1 MLTRLINQFWQKVRG
16 ALKLRLKR
24 FVYYQIPGCGI
35 FLIIMK
41 NKIKLLFVDDDKTFS
56 KVMKKELTRM
66 GYSVVCADCGEMAID
81 TLRRRNFEVII
92 LDIKMPGIGGL
103 NTLKSVKEIDPDVEI
118 IMLTGRATIESAVE
132 SMKMGAYD
140 YITKP
145 CRLIELDIL
154 LKKAYE
160 KRQISKENIS
170 LKRLAN
176 SREQDKV
183 MISKSDKMKPVF
195 SLIDKVAVTDSTVL
209 IHGESGTG
217 KELVA
222 RDIHQKSNRS
232 KYPFVAVNCAALHD
246 TLLESE
252 LFGHVKGA
260 FTGAYETRLG
270 LFEVAD
276 KGALFLDEIGEMPI
290 NIQAKLLRVLESGEI
305 RRLGDSKVIFV
316 DTRIITA
323 TNKDL
328 TSMVKKGSF
337 REDLF
342 FRINIVRIF
351 LPPLR
356 DRHDDIPLL
365 AQHFLKT
372 HKINMTEKKFC
383 PDALECMK
391 RYSWPGNIREL
402 ENFVENMIVVV
413 EEEKIGVC
421 NLPEE
426 IRGYVANDYVLDA
439 DVSLSDLEK
448 QHIINTLAK
457 MNGNKTRVADTLG
470 ISIKTLY
477 NKLKAYNIPYDL
489 K

>member
-1 MLTRLINQFWQKVRG
+1 MR
-16 ALKLRLKR
+16 
-24 FVYYQIPGCGI
+24 
-35 FLIIMK
+35 

-66 GYSVVCADCGEMAID
+66 GYSVVCADCGEKAID
-81 TLRRRNFEVII
+81 TFKKRNFEVII

-103 NTLKSVKEIDPDVEI
+103 NTLKGVKEIDPEVEV

-132 SMKMGAYD
+132 SMKIGAYD

-145 CRLIELDIL
+145 CRLSELDIL

-170 LKRLAN
+170 LKRLVT
-176 SREQDKV
+176 SKERDKV
-183 MISKSDKMKPVF
+183 MISQSDKMKPVF
-195 SLIDKVAVTDSTVL
+195 NLIDKVAVTDSTVL
-209 IHGESGTG
+209 IQGESGTG

-222 RDIHQKSNRS
+222 RDIHQKSKRNQ
-232 KYPFVAVNCAALHD
+232 YPFVAVNCAALHD

-260 FTGAYETRLG
+260 FTGAHEARQG

-276 KGALFLDEIGEMPI
+276 KGTLFLDELGELPT

-328 TSMVKKGSF
+328 TAMVKGGTF

-342 FRINIVRIF
+342 FRINIVRIS

-372 HKINMTEKKFC
+372 HKINMTQKKFC
-383 PDALECMK
+383 NDALECMK

-402 ENFVENMIVVV
+402 ENFVENIIIVTDD
-413 EEEKIGVC
+413 EKIGVC

-426 IRGYVANDYVLDA
+426 IRGYVTNDYVLDA

-448 QHIINTLAK
+448 QHIINTLSK

-477 NKLKAYNIPYDL
+477 NKLKLYNIPYDL

>member
-1 MLTRLINQFWQKVRG
+1 
-16 ALKLRLKR
+16 
-24 FVYYQIPGCGI
+24 
-35 FLIIMK
+35 MK
-41 NKIKLLFVDDDKTFS
+41 NKIKLLFVDDDKTFG

-66 GYSVVCADCGEMAID
+66 GYSVVCANCGEKAID
-81 TLRRRNFEVII
+81 ILKKRNFELII

-103 NTLKSVKEIDPDVEI
+103 NTLKGVKEIDPEVEV

-145 CRLIELDIL
+145 CRLSELDML
-154 LKKAYE
+154 LKKAHE

-170 LKRLAN
+170 LKRLVT
-176 SREQDKV
+176 SKERDKV
-183 MISKSDKMKPVF
+183 MISQSDKMKPVF
-195 SLIDKVAVTDSTVL
+195 NLIDKVAVTDSTVL
-209 IHGESGTG
+209 IQGESGTG

-222 RDIHQKSNRS
+222 RDIHQKSKRN

-260 FTGAYETRLG
+260 FTGAHETRQG
-270 LFEVAD
+270 LFEVTD
-276 KGALFLDEIGEMPI
+276 KGTLFLDELGELPT

-305 RRLGDSKVIFV
+305 RRLGDSKVIYV

-323 TNKDL
+323 TNQNLK
-328 TSMVKKGSF
+328 SMVKRGSF

-342 FRINIVRIF
+342 FRINIVRIS

-365 AQHFLKT
+365 VQHFLKT
-372 HKINMTEKKFC
+372 HKIDTTVKKFC
-383 PDALECMK
+383 HDALECMK

-402 ENFVENMIVVV
+402 ENFIENIIIVSDD
-413 EEEKIGVC
+413 EKIGVC
-421 NLPEE
+421 DLPEE
-426 IRGYVANDYVLDA
+426 IRGYVTDGYVLDA

-448 QHIINTLAK
+448 QHIINTLSK
-457 MNGNKTRVADTLG
+457 MNGNKTHVADTLG

-477 NKLKAYNIPYDL
+477 NKLKVYNIPYDL
-489 K
+489 R

>member
-1 MLTRLINQFWQKVRG
+1 
-16 ALKLRLKR
+16 
-24 FVYYQIPGCGI
+24 
-35 FLIIMK
+35 MK

-66 GYSVVCADCGEMAID
+66 GYSVVCADCGEKAID
-81 TLRRRNFEVII
+81 TFKKRNFEVII

-103 NTLKSVKEIDPDVEI
+103 NTLKGVKEIDPEVEV

-132 SMKMGAYD
+132 SMKIGAYD

-145 CRLIELDIL
+145 CRLSELDIL

-170 LKRLAN
+170 LKRLVT
-176 SREQDKV
+176 SKELDKV
-183 MISKSDKMKPVF
+183 MISQSDKMKPVF

-209 IHGESGTG
+209 IQGESGTG

-222 RDIHQKSNRS
+222 RDIHQKSKRNQ
-232 KYPFVAVNCAALHD
+232 YPFVAVNCAALHD

-260 FTGAYETRLG
+260 FTGAHEARQG

-276 KGALFLDEIGEMPI
+276 KGTLFLDELGELPT

-328 TSMVKKGSF
+328 TSMVKRGSF

-342 FRINIVRIF
+342 FRINIVRIS

-372 HKINMTEKKFC
+372 HKINMTQKKFC
-383 PDALECMK
+383 NDALECMK

-402 ENFVENMIVVV
+402 ENFVENIIIVTDD
-413 EEEKIGVC
+413 EKIGVC

-426 IRGYVANDYVLDA
+426 IRGYVTNDYVLDA

-448 QHIINTLAK
+448 QHIINTLSK

-477 NKLKAYNIPYDL
+477 NKLKLYNIPYDL

>member
-1 MLTRLINQFWQKVRG
+1 
-16 ALKLRLKR
+16 
-24 FVYYQIPGCGI
+24 
-35 FLIIMK
+35 
-41 NKIKLLFVDDDKTFS
+41 
-56 KVMKKELTRM
+56 M
-66 GYSVVCADCGEMAID
+66 GYSVVCADCGEKAID
-81 TLRRRNFEVII
+81 TFKKRNFEVII

-103 NTLKSVKEIDPDVEI
+103 NTLKGVKEIDSEVEV

-132 SMKMGAYD
+132 SMKIGAYD

-145 CRLIELDIL
+145 CRLSELDIL

-170 LKRLAN
+170 LKRLVT
-176 SREQDKV
+176 SKELDKV
-183 MISKSDKMKPVF
+183 MISQSDKMKPVF
-195 SLIDKVAVTDSTVL
+195 SLIDKVAVTDSTV
-209 IHGESGTG
+209 IIQGESGTG

-222 RDIHQKSNRS
+222 RDIHQKSKRNQ
-232 KYPFVAVNCAALHD
+232 YPFVAVNCAALHD

-260 FTGAYETRLG
+260 FTGAHEARQG

-276 KGALFLDEIGEMPI
+276 KGTLFLDELGELPT

-328 TSMVKKGSF
+328 TSMVKRGSF

-342 FRINIVRIF
+342 FRINIVRIS

-372 HKINMTEKKFC
+372 HKINMTQKKFC
-383 PDALECMK
+383 NDALECMK

-402 ENFVENMIVVV
+402 ENFVENIIIVTDD
-413 EEEKIGVC
+413 EKIGVC

-426 IRGYVANDYVLDA
+426 IRGYVTNDYVLDA

-448 QHIINTLAK
+448 QHIINTLSK

-477 NKLKAYNIPYDL
+477 NKLKLYNIPYDL

>member
-1 MLTRLINQFWQKVRG
+1 
-16 ALKLRLKR
+16 
-24 FVYYQIPGCGI
+24 
-35 FLIIMK
+35 MK

-66 GYSVVCADCGEMAID
+66 GYSVVCADCGEKAID
-81 TLRRRNFEVII
+81 TFKKRNFEVII

-103 NTLKSVKEIDPDVEI
+103 NTLKGVKEIDSEVEV

-132 SMKMGAYD
+132 SMKIGAYD

-145 CRLIELDIL
+145 CRLSELDIL

-170 LKRLAN
+170 LKRLVT
-176 SREQDKV
+176 SKERDKV
-183 MISKSDKMKPVF
+183 MISQSDKMKPVF
-195 SLIDKVAVTDSTVL
+195 NLIDKVAVTDSTVL
-209 IHGESGTG
+209 IQGESGTG

-222 RDIHQKSNRS
+222 RDIHQKSKRN
-232 KYPFVAVNCAALHD
+232 KYPFVAVNCAALHN

-260 FTGAYETRLG
+260 FTGAHEARQG

-276 KGALFLDEIGEMPI
+276 KGTLFLDELGELPT

-305 RRLGDSKVIFV
+305 RRLGESKVIFV

-328 TSMVKKGSF
+328 TSMVKKGTF

-342 FRINIVRIF
+342 FRINIVRIS

-372 HKINMTEKKFC
+372 HKNNMTEKKFC

-391 RYSWPGNIREL
+391 RYAWPGNIREL
-402 ENFVENMIVVV
+402 ENFVENTIIVVDD
-413 EEEKIGVC
+413 EKIGVC

-448 QHIINTLAK
+448 QHIINTLSK

-477 NKLKAYNIPYDL
+477 NKLKLYNIPYDL

>member
-1 MLTRLINQFWQKVRG
+1 
-16 ALKLRLKR
+16 
-24 FVYYQIPGCGI
+24 
-35 FLIIMK
+35 MK

-66 GYSVVCADCGEMAID
+66 GYSVVCADCGEKAID
-81 TLRRRNFEVII
+81 TFKKRNFEVII

-103 NTLKSVKEIDPDVEI
+103 NTLKSVKEIDPEVEV

-145 CRLIELDIL
+145 CRLSELDML

-170 LKRLAN
+170 LKRLVT
-176 SREQDKV
+176 SKERDKV
-183 MISKSDKMKPVF
+183 MISQSDKMKPVF
-195 SLIDKVAVTDSTVL
+195 NLIDKVAVTDSTVL
-209 IHGESGTG
+209 IQGESGTG

-222 RDIHQKSNRS
+222 RDIHQKSERNQ
-232 KYPFVAVNCAALHD
+232 YPFVAVNCAALHD

-260 FTGAYETRLG
+260 FTGAHEARQG

-276 KGALFLDEIGEMPI
+276 KGTLFLDELGELPT

-342 FRINIVRIF
+342 FRINIVRIS
-351 LPPLR
+351 LPSLR
-356 DRHDDIPLL
+356 DRHNDIPLL

-372 HKINMTEKKFC
+372 HKINTTEKKFC
-383 PDALECMK
+383 HDALECMK

-402 ENFVENMIVVV
+402 ENFVENIIIVSDD
-413 EEEKIGVC
+413 EKIGVC
-421 NLPEE
+421 DLPEE
-426 IRGYVANDYVLDA
+426 IRGYVTNDYILDA

-448 QHIINTLAK
+448 QHIINTLSK

-470 ISIKTLY
+470 ISKKTLY
-477 NKLKAYNIPYDL
+477 NKLKVYNIPYDL

>member
-1 MLTRLINQFWQKVRG
+1 
-16 ALKLRLKR
+16 
-24 FVYYQIPGCGI
+24 
-35 FLIIMK
+35 MK
-41 NKIKLLFVDDDKTFS
+41 NKIKLLFVDDDKTFG

-66 GYSVVCADCGEMAID
+66 GYSVVCADCGEKAID
-81 TLRRRNFEVII
+81 TLKKRDFELII

-103 NTLKSVKEIDPDVEI
+103 NTLKGVKEIDPEVEV

-145 CRLIELDIL
+145 CRLSELDML

-170 LKRLAN
+170 LKRLVT
-176 SREQDKV
+176 SKERDKV
-183 MISKSDKMKPVF
+183 MISQSDKMKPVF
-195 SLIDKVAVTDSTVL
+195 NLIEKVAATDSTVL
-209 IHGESGTG
+209 IQGESGTG

-222 RDIHQKSNRS
+222 RDIHQKSKRN

-260 FTGAYETRLG
+260 FTGAHEARQG

-276 KGALFLDEIGEMPI
+276 KGTLFLDELGELPT

-305 RRLGDSKVIFV
+305 RRLGDSKVIYV

-323 TNKDL
+323 TNQNLK
-328 TSMVKKGSF
+328 SMVKRGSF

-342 FRINIVRIF
+342 FRVNIVHIS

-356 DRHDDIPLL
+356 DRQNDIPLL

-372 HKINMTEKKFC
+372 HKIDTAEKKFC
-383 PDALECMK
+383 HDALECMK

-402 ENFVENMIVVV
+402 ENFVENIIIVSDD
-413 EEEKIGVC
+413 EKIGVC
-421 NLPEE
+421 DMPEE
-426 IRGYVANDYVLDA
+426 IRGYVTDGYVLDA

-448 QHIINTLAK
+448 QHIINTLSK
-457 MNGNKTRVADTLG
+457 MNGNKTHVADALG

-477 NKLKAYNIPYDL
+477 NKLKVYNIPYDL
-489 K
+489 R

>member
-1 MLTRLINQFWQKVRG
+1 
-16 ALKLRLKR
+16 
-24 FVYYQIPGCGI
+24 
-35 FLIIMK
+35 MK

-66 GYSVVCADCGEMAID
+66 GYSVVCADCGEKAID
-81 TLRRRNFEVII
+81 TFKKRNFEVII

-103 NTLKSVKEIDPDVEI
+103 NTLKGVKEIDPEVEV

-132 SMKMGAYD
+132 SMKIGAYD

-145 CRLIELDIL
+145 CRLSELDIL

-170 LKRLAN
+170 LKMLVT
-176 SREQDKV
+176 SKELDKV
-183 MISKSDKMKPVF
+183 MISLSDKMKPVF
-195 SLIDKVAVTDSTVL
+195 SLIDKVAVTDSTV
-209 IHGESGTG
+209 IIQGESGTG

-222 RDIHQKSNRS
+222 RDIHQKSKRNQ
-232 KYPFVAVNCAALHD
+232 YPFVAVNCAALHD

-260 FTGAYETRLG
+260 FTGAHEARQG

-276 KGALFLDEIGEMPI
+276 KGTLFLDELGELPT

-328 TSMVKKGSF
+328 TSMVKRGSF

-342 FRINIVRIF
+342 FRINIVRIS

-372 HKINMTEKKFC
+372 HKINMTQKKFC
-383 PDALECMK
+383 NDALECMK

-402 ENFVENMIVVV
+402 ENFVENIIIVTDD
-413 EEEKIGVC
+413 EKIGVC

-426 IRGYVANDYVLDA
+426 IRGYVTNDYVLDA

-448 QHIINTLAK
+448 QHIINTLSK

-477 NKLKAYNIPYDL
+477 NKLKLYNIPYDL

>member
-1 MLTRLINQFWQKVRG
+1 
-16 ALKLRLKR
+16 
-24 FVYYQIPGCGI
+24 
-35 FLIIMK
+35 MK
-41 NKIKLLFVDDDKTFS
+41 KKIKLLFVDDDKTFS
-56 KVMKKELTRM
+56 KVMKKELARM
-66 GYSVVCADCGEMAID
+66 GYSTVCADCGEAAID
-81 TLRRRNFEVII
+81 ALRMHNFEVII

-103 NTLKSVKEIDPDVEI
+103 NTLKCVKEIDPEVEV

-145 CRLIELDIL
+145 CRLNELDIL
-154 LKKAYE
+154 LKKAYQ
-160 KRQISKENIS
+160 KRQIAKENIS
-170 LKRLAN
+170 LKRLAT
-176 SREQDKV
+176 SKEQNKV
-183 MISKSDKMKPVF
+183 MISQSDKMKPVF
-195 SLIDKVAVTDSTVL
+195 KLINKVSVTESTVL
-209 IHGESGTG
+209 IQGESGTG

-222 RDIHQKSNRS
+222 RDIHQKSKRN
-232 KYPFVAVNCAALHD
+232 KYPFVAVNCATLQD

-260 FTGAYETRLG
+260 FTGAHETRLG

-276 KGALFLDEIGEMPI
+276 KGTLFLDEVGELPI
-290 NIQAKLLRVLESGEI
+290 NTQAKLLRALESGEI
-305 RRLGDSKVIFV
+305 RRLGDSKSIFV

-323 TNKDL
+323 ANKDL
-328 TSMVKKGSF
+328 ASLVKKGSF

-356 DRHDDIPLL
+356 ERNDDIPLL

-402 ENFVENMIVVV
+402 ENFVENTIIIVV
-413 EEEKIGVC
+413 
-421 NLPEE
+421 N
-426 IRGYVANDYVLDA
+426 
-439 DVSLSDLEK
+439 
-448 QHIINTLAK
+448 
-457 MNGNKTRVADTLG
+457 
-470 ISIKTLY
+470 
-477 NKLKAYNIPYDL
+477 
-489 K
+489 

>member
-1 MLTRLINQFWQKVRG
+1 MR
-16 ALKLRLKR
+16 
-24 FVYYQIPGCGI
+24 
-35 FLIIMK
+35 

-66 GYSVVCADCGEMAID
+66 GYSVVCADCGEKAID
-81 TLRRRNFEVII
+81 TFKKRNFEVII

-103 NTLKSVKEIDPDVEI
+103 NTLKGVKEIDSEVEV

-132 SMKMGAYD
+132 SMKIGAYD

-145 CRLIELDIL
+145 CRLSELDIL

-170 LKRLAN
+170 LKRLVT
-176 SREQDKV
+176 SKERDKV
-183 MISKSDKMKPVF
+183 MISQSDKMKPVF
-195 SLIDKVAVTDSTVL
+195 NLIDKVAVTDSTVL
-209 IHGESGTG
+209 IQGESGTG

-222 RDIHQKSNRS
+222 RDIHQKSKRNQ
-232 KYPFVAVNCAALHD
+232 YPFVAVNCAALHD

-260 FTGAYETRLG
+260 FTGAHEARQG

-276 KGALFLDEIGEMPI
+276 KGTLFLDELGELPT

-328 TSMVKKGSF
+328 TAMVKGGAF

-342 FRINIVRIF
+342 FRINIVRVS

-372 HKINMTEKKFC
+372 HKINTTEKKFC
-383 PDALECMK
+383 DDALECMK

-402 ENFVENMIVVV
+402 ENFVENIIIVTDD
-413 EEEKIGVC
+413 EKIGVC
-421 NLPEE
+421 DLPEE
-426 IRGYVANDYVLDA
+426 IRGYVTNDYVLDA
-439 DVSLSDLEK
+439 GASLSDLEK
-448 QHIINTLAK
+448 QHIINTLSK

-489 K
+489 R

>member
-1 MLTRLINQFWQKVRG
+1 
-16 ALKLRLKR
+16 
-24 FVYYQIPGCGI
+24 
-35 FLIIMK
+35 MK

-66 GYSVVCADCGEMAID
+66 GYSVVCADCGEKAID
-81 TLRRRNFEVII
+81 TFKKHNFEVII

-103 NTLKSVKEIDPDVEI
+103 NTLKRVKEIDPEVEV

-132 SMKMGAYD
+132 SMKIGAYD

-145 CRLIELDIL
+145 CRLSELDML

-160 KRQISKENIS
+160 KRKISKENIS
-170 LKRLAN
+170 LKRLVT
-176 SREQDKV
+176 SKERDKV
-183 MISKSDKMKPVF
+183 MISQSDKMKPVF
-195 SLIDKVAVTDSTVL
+195 NLIDKVAVTDSTVL
-209 IHGESGTG
+209 IQGESGTG

-222 RDIHQKSNRS
+222 RDIHQKSKRN
-232 KYPFVAVNCAALHD
+232 KYPFVAVNCAALHN

-260 FTGAYETRLG
+260 FTGAHEARQG

-276 KGALFLDEIGEMPI
+276 KGTLFLDELGELPT

-305 RRLGDSKVIFV
+305 RRLGESKVIFV

-328 TSMVKKGSF
+328 TSMVKKGTF

-342 FRINIVRIF
+342 FRINIVRIS

-372 HKINMTEKKFC
+372 HKNNMTEKKFC

-391 RYSWPGNIREL
+391 RYAWPGNIREL
-402 ENFVENMIVVV
+402 ENFVENTIIVVDD
-413 EEEKIGVC
+413 EKIGVC

-448 QHIINTLAK
+448 QHIINTLSK

-489 K
+489 R

>member
-1 MLTRLINQFWQKVRG
+1 
-16 ALKLRLKR
+16 
-24 FVYYQIPGCGI
+24 
-35 FLIIMK
+35 MK

-66 GYSVVCADCGEMAID
+66 GYSVVCAGCGESAID
-81 TLRRRNFEVII
+81 TLRKRNFEVVI

-103 NTLKSVKEIDPDVEI
+103 NTLNKLKEIDPEMEV

-145 CRLIELDIL
+145 CRLSELDML
-154 LKKAYE
+154 LQKAYE
-160 KRQISKENIS
+160 KRQISKENNS
-170 LKRLAN
+170 LKRLATSN
-176 SREQDKV
+176 DRDKV
-183 MISKSDKMKPVF
+183 MISQSDKMKPVF
-195 SLIDKVAVTDSTVL
+195 NLINKVAVTNSTVL
-209 IHGESGTG
+209 IQGESGTG

-222 RDIHQKSNRS
+222 RDIHQKSNRN

-260 FTGAYETRLG
+260 FTGAHETRQG

-276 KGALFLDEIGEMPI
+276 KGTLFLDEVGELPT
-290 NIQAKLLRVLESGEI
+290 NIRAKLLRVLESGEI
-305 RRLGDSKVIFV
+305 RRLGDSKVTFV

-328 TSMVKKGSF
+328 TSMVKKGFF

-342 FRINIVRIF
+342 FRINIVRIT

-356 DRHDDIPLL
+356 DRHDDVPLL

-372 HKINMTEKKFC
+372 HKIKLTEKRFC

-402 ENFVENMIVVV
+402 ENFVENTIIVVDGDG
-413 EEEKIGVC
+413 IGVRD
-421 NLPEE
+421 LP
-426 IRGYVANDYVLDA
+426 
-439 DVSLSDLEK
+439 
-448 QHIINTLAK
+448 
-457 MNGNKTRVADTLG
+457 
-470 ISIKTLY
+470 
-477 NKLKAYNIPYDL
+477 
-489 K
+489 

>member
-1 MLTRLINQFWQKVRG
+1 
-16 ALKLRLKR
+16 
-24 FVYYQIPGCGI
+24 
-35 FLIIMK
+35 
-41 NKIKLLFVDDDKTFS
+41 
-56 KVMKKELTRM
+56 MKKELTRM
-66 GYSVVCADCGEMAID
+66 GYSVVCADCGEKAID
-81 TLRRRNFEVII
+81 TLRKRNFELII

-103 NTLKSVKEIDPDVEI
+103 NTLKSVKEIDSEVEV

-145 CRLIELDIL
+145 CRLSELDML

-160 KRQISKENIS
+160 KRQISKENIT
-170 LKRLAN
+170 LKRLVT
-176 SREQDKV
+176 SKERDKV
-183 MISKSDKMKPVF
+183 MISQSDKMKPVF
-195 SLIDKVAVTDSTVL
+195 NLIEKVAATDSTVL
-209 IHGESGTG
+209 IQGESGTG

-222 RDIHQKSNRS
+222 RDIHQKSKRN

-260 FTGAYETRLG
+260 FTGAHEARQG

-276 KGALFLDEIGEMPI
+276 KGTLFLDELGELPT

-305 RRLGDSKVIFV
+305 RRLGDSKVIYV

-323 TNKDL
+323 TNQNLK
-328 TSMVKKGSF
+328 SMVKRGSF

-342 FRINIVRIF
+342 FRINIVRIS

-356 DRHDDIPLL
+356 DRQNDIPLL

-372 HKINMTEKKFC
+372 HKNDTAEKKFC
-383 PDALECMK
+383 HDALECMK

-402 ENFVENMIVVV
+402 ENFVENIIIVSDD
-413 EEEKIGVC
+413 EKIGVC
-421 NLPEE
+421 DLPED
-426 IRGYVANDYVLDA
+426 IRGYVTNGYVLDTDA
-439 DVSLSDLEK
+439 SLSDLEK
-448 QHIINTLAK
+448 QHIVNTLSK
-457 MNGNKTRVADTLG
+457 MNGNKTHVADTLG

-477 NKLKAYNIPYDL
+477 NKLKVYNIPYDL
-489 K
+489 R

>member
-1 MLTRLINQFWQKVRG
+1 
-16 ALKLRLKR
+16 
-24 FVYYQIPGCGI
+24 
-35 FLIIMK
+35 MK
-41 NKIKLLFVDDDKTFS
+41 KKIKLLFVDDDKTFS
-56 KVMKKELTRM
+56 KVMRKELTRL
-66 GYSVVCADCGEMAID
+66 GHSVVCSDCGEAAID
-81 TLRRRNFEVII
+81 TLRTRNFEVII

-103 NTLKSVKEIDPDVEI
+103 QTLRRVKEIDPEVEV

-145 CRLIELDIL
+145 CRLNELDLL

-160 KRQISKENIS
+160 KRQIFKENAS
-170 LKRLAN
+170 LKRLAS
-176 SREQDKV
+176 SRERDKV
-183 MISKSDKMKPVF
+183 MISQSDKMKQLF
-195 SLIDKVAVTDSTVL
+195 NLINKVAVTGSTVL
-209 IHGESGTG
+209 IQGESGTG

-222 RDIHQKSNRS
+222 RDIHHKSERNR
-232 KYPFVAVNCAALHD
+232 YPFVAVNCATLQD

-260 FTGAYETRLG
+260 FTGAHETRLG

-276 KGALFLDEIGEMPI
+276 KGTLFLDEVGELPI

-305 RRLGDSKVIFV
+305 RRLGDSKVIFI

-328 TSMVKKGSF
+328 ASLVKRGSF

-342 FRINIVRIF
+342 FRINIVRVS

-356 DRHDDIPLL
+356 ERDDDIPLL
-365 AQHFLKT
+365 AQHFLST
-372 HKINMTEKKFC
+372 HKTCDTEKKFS

-391 RYSWPGNIREL
+391 RYAWPGNIREL
-402 ENFVENMIVVV
+402 ENFVEKMNIIVDDD
-413 EEEKIGVC
+413 KIGVC
-421 NLPEE
+421 DLPEE
-426 IRGYVANDYVLDA
+426 IRGFIETEDYVRNA

-448 QHIINTLAK
+448 QHIINTMAK

-477 NKLKAYNIPYDL
+477 NKLKSYNIPYDL

>member
-1 MLTRLINQFWQKVRG
+1 
-16 ALKLRLKR
+16 
-24 FVYYQIPGCGI
+24 
-35 FLIIMK
+35 MK
-41 NKIKLLFVDDDKTFS
+41 NKIKLLFVDDDKTFG

-66 GYSVVCADCGEMAID
+66 GYSVVCADCGEKAID
-81 TLRRRNFEVII
+81 TLRKRNFELII

-103 NTLKSVKEIDPDVEI
+103 NTLKSVKEIDSEVEV

-145 CRLIELDIL
+145 CRLSELDML
-154 LKKAYE
+154 LKKAHE

-170 LKRLAN
+170 LKRLVT
-176 SREQDKV
+176 SKERDKV
-183 MISKSDKMKPVF
+183 MISQSDKMKPVF
-195 SLIDKVAVTDSTVL
+195 NLIDKVAVTDSTVL
-209 IHGESGTG
+209 IQGESGTG

-222 RDIHQKSNRS
+222 RDIHQKSKRN
-232 KYPFVAVNCAALHD
+232 KYPFVAVNCATLHD

-260 FTGAYETRLG
+260 FTGAHEARQG

-276 KGALFLDEIGEMPI
+276 KGTLFLDELGELPT

-305 RRLGDSKVIFV
+305 RRLGDSKVIYV

-323 TNKDL
+323 TNQNLK
-328 TSMVKKGSF
+328 SMVKRGSF

-342 FRINIVRIF
+342 FRVNIVHIS

-356 DRHDDIPLL
+356 DRQNDIPLL

-372 HKINMTEKKFC
+372 HKIDTAEKKFC
-383 PDALECMK
+383 HDALECMK

-402 ENFVENMIVVV
+402 ENFVENIIIVSDD
-413 EEEKIGVC
+413 EKIGVC
-421 NLPEE
+421 DMPEE
-426 IRGYVANDYVLDA
+426 IRGYVTDGYVLDA

-448 QHIINTLAK
+448 QHIINTLSK
-457 MNGNKTRVADTLG
+457 MNGNKTHVADALG

-477 NKLKAYNIPYDL
+477 NKLKVYNIPYDL
-489 K
+489 R

>member
-1 MLTRLINQFWQKVRG
+1 
-16 ALKLRLKR
+16 
-24 FVYYQIPGCGI
+24 
-35 FLIIMK
+35 MK

-66 GYSVVCADCGEMAID
+66 GYSVVCADCGEKAID
-81 TLRRRNFEVII
+81 TFKKRNFEVII

-103 NTLKSVKEIDPDVEI
+103 NTLKGVKEIDSEVEV

-132 SMKMGAYD
+132 SMKIGAYD

-145 CRLIELDIL
+145 CRLSELDIL

-170 LKRLAN
+170 LKRLVT
-176 SREQDKV
+176 SKELDKV
-183 MISKSDKMKPVF
+183 MISQSDKMKPVF
-195 SLIDKVAVTDSTVL
+195 NLIDKVAVTDSTVL
-209 IHGESGTG
+209 IQGESGTG

-222 RDIHQKSNRS
+222 RDIHQKSKRN

-260 FTGAYETRLG
+260 FTGAHEARQG

-276 KGALFLDEIGEMPI
+276 KGTLFLDELGELPT

-328 TSMVKKGSF
+328 TSMVKRGSF

-342 FRINIVRIF
+342 FRINIVRIS

-372 HKINMTEKKFC
+372 HKINMTQKKFC
-383 PDALECMK
+383 NDALECMK

-402 ENFVENMIVVV
+402 ENFVENIIIVTDD
-413 EEEKIGVC
+413 EKIGVC

-426 IRGYVANDYVLDA
+426 IRGYVTNDYVLDA

-448 QHIINTLAK
+448 QHIINTLSK

-477 NKLKAYNIPYDL
+477 NKLKLYNIPYDL

>member
-1 MLTRLINQFWQKVRG
+1 
-16 ALKLRLKR
+16 
-24 FVYYQIPGCGI
+24 
-35 FLIIMK
+35 MK

-66 GYSVVCADCGEMAID
+66 GYSVVCADCGEKAID
-81 TLRRRNFEVII
+81 TFKKRNFEVII

-103 NTLKSVKEIDPDVEI
+103 NTLKGVKEIDPEVEV

-132 SMKMGAYD
+132 SMKIGAYD

-145 CRLIELDIL
+145 CRLSELDIL

-170 LKRLAN
+170 LKRLVT
-176 SREQDKV
+176 SKELDKV
-183 MISKSDKMKPVF
+183 MISQSDKMKPVF
-195 SLIDKVAVTDSTVL
+195 SLIDKVAVTDSTV
-209 IHGESGTG
+209 IIQGESGTG

-222 RDIHQKSNRS
+222 RDIHQKSKRNQ
-232 KYPFVAVNCAALHD
+232 YPFVAVNCAALHD

-260 FTGAYETRLG
+260 FTGAHEARQG

-276 KGALFLDEIGEMPI
+276 KGTLFLDELGELPT

-328 TSMVKKGSF
+328 TSMVKRGSF

-342 FRINIVRIF
+342 FRINIVRIS

-372 HKINMTEKKFC
+372 HKINMTQKKFC
-383 PDALECMK
+383 NDALECMK

-402 ENFVENMIVVV
+402 ENFVENIIIVTDD
-413 EEEKIGVC
+413 EKIGVC

-426 IRGYVANDYVLDA
+426 IRGYVTNDYVLDA

-448 QHIINTLAK
+448 QHIINTLSK

-477 NKLKAYNIPYDL
+477 NKLKLYNIPYDL

>member
-1 MLTRLINQFWQKVRG
+1 
-16 ALKLRLKR
+16 
-24 FVYYQIPGCGI
+24 
-35 FLIIMK
+35 MK

-66 GYSVVCADCGEMAID
+66 GYSVVCADCGEKAID
-81 TLRRRNFEVII
+81 TFKKRNFEVII

-103 NTLKSVKEIDPDVEI
+103 NTLKGVKEIDSEVEV

-132 SMKMGAYD
+132 SMKIGAYD

-145 CRLIELDIL
+145 CRLSELDIL

-170 LKRLAN
+170 LKRLVT
-176 SREQDKV
+176 SKELDKV
-183 MISKSDKMKPVF
+183 MISQSDKMKPVF

-209 IHGESGTG
+209 IQGESGTG

-222 RDIHQKSNRS
+222 RDIHQKSKRNQ
-232 KYPFVAVNCAALHD
+232 YPFVAVNCAALHD

-260 FTGAYETRLG
+260 FTGAHEARQG

-276 KGALFLDEIGEMPI
+276 KGTLFLDELGELPT

-328 TSMVKKGSF
+328 TSMVKRGSF

-342 FRINIVRIF
+342 FRINIVRIS

-372 HKINMTEKKFC
+372 HKINMTQKKFC
-383 PDALECMK
+383 NDALECMK

-402 ENFVENMIVVV
+402 ENFVENIIIVTDD
-413 EEEKIGVC
+413 EKIGVC

-426 IRGYVANDYVLDA
+426 IRGYVTNDYVLDA

-448 QHIINTLAK
+448 QHIINTLSK

-477 NKLKAYNIPYDL
+477 NKLKLYNIPYDL

>member
-1 MLTRLINQFWQKVRG
+1 
-16 ALKLRLKR
+16 
-24 FVYYQIPGCGI
+24 
-35 FLIIMK
+35 MK
-41 NKIKLLFVDDDKTFS
+41 NKIKLLFVDDDKTFG

-66 GYSVVCADCGEMAID
+66 GYSVVCADCGEKAID
-81 TLRRRNFEVII
+81 TLKKRDFELII

-103 NTLKSVKEIDPDVEI
+103 NTLKGVKEIDPEVEV

-145 CRLIELDIL
+145 CRLSELDML
-154 LKKAYE
+154 LKKAHE

-170 LKRLAN
+170 LKRLVT
-176 SREQDKV
+176 SKERDKV
-183 MISKSDKMKPVF
+183 MISQSDKMKPVF
-195 SLIDKVAVTDSTVL
+195 NLIDKVAVTDSTVL
-209 IHGESGTG
+209 IQGESGTG

-222 RDIHQKSNRS
+222 RDIHQKSKRN
-232 KYPFVAVNCAALHD
+232 KYPFVAVNCATLHD

-260 FTGAYETRLG
+260 FTGAHEARQG

-276 KGALFLDEIGEMPI
+276 KGTLFLDELGELPT

-305 RRLGDSKVIFV
+305 RRLGDSKVIYV

-323 TNKDL
+323 TNQNLK
-328 TSMVKKGSF
+328 SMVKRGSF

-342 FRINIVRIF
+342 FRVNIVHIS

-356 DRHDDIPLL
+356 DRQNDIPLL

-372 HKINMTEKKFC
+372 HKIDTAEKKFC
-383 PDALECMK
+383 HDALECMK

-402 ENFVENMIVVV
+402 ENFVENIIIVSDD
-413 EEEKIGVC
+413 EKIGVC
-421 NLPEE
+421 DMPEE
-426 IRGYVANDYVLDA
+426 IRGYVTDGYVLDA

-448 QHIINTLAK
+448 QHIINTLSK
-457 MNGNKTRVADTLG
+457 MNGNKTHVADALG

-477 NKLKAYNIPYDL
+477 NKLKVYNIPYDL
-489 K
+489 R

>member
-1 MLTRLINQFWQKVRG
+1 
-16 ALKLRLKR
+16 
-24 FVYYQIPGCGI
+24 
-35 FLIIMK
+35 MK
-41 NKIKLLFVDDDKTFS
+41 NKIKLLFVDDDKTFC

-66 GYSVVCADCGEMAID
+66 GYSVVCADCGEKAID
-81 TLRRRNFEVII
+81 TLRKRNFELII

-103 NTLKSVKEIDPDVEI
+103 NTLKSVKEIDSEVEV

-145 CRLIELDIL
+145 CRLSELDML

-160 KRQISKENIS
+160 KRQISKENIT
-170 LKRLAN
+170 LKRLVT
-176 SREQDKV
+176 SKERDKV
-183 MISKSDKMKPVF
+183 MISQSDKMKPVF
-195 SLIDKVAVTDSTVL
+195 NLIEKVAATDSTVL
-209 IHGESGTG
+209 IQGESGTG

-222 RDIHQKSNRS
+222 RDIHQKSKRN

-260 FTGAYETRLG
+260 FTGAHEARQG

-276 KGALFLDEIGEMPI
+276 KGTLFLDELGELPT

-305 RRLGDSKVIFV
+305 RRLGDSKVIYV

-323 TNKDL
+323 TNQNLK
-328 TSMVKKGSF
+328 SMVKRGSF

-342 FRINIVRIF
+342 FRINIVRIS

-356 DRHDDIPLL
+356 DRQNDIPLL

-372 HKINMTEKKFC
+372 HKNDTAEKKFC
-383 PDALECMK
+383 HDALECMK

-402 ENFVENMIVVV
+402 ENFVENIIIVSDD
-413 EEEKIGVC
+413 EKIGVC
-421 NLPEE
+421 DLPED
-426 IRGYVANDYVLDA
+426 IRGYVTNGYVLDTDA
-439 DVSLSDLEK
+439 SLSDLEK
-448 QHIINTLAK
+448 QHIVNTLSK
-457 MNGNKTRVADTLG
+457 MNGNKTHVADTLG

-477 NKLKAYNIPYDL
+477 NKLKVYNIPYDL
-489 K
+489 R